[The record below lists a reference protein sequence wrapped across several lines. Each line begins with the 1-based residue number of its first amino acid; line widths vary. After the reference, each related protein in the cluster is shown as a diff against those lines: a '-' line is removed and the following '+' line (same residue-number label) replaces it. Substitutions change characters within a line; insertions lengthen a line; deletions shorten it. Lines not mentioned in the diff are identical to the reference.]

1 MPSTLQPLDSF
12 EVPRFSGLATFL
24 RTPYVPD
31 AEGID
36 VALVGVPF
44 DFNLSRNGTRFGPSH
59 VREMSRLI
67 RRFPAG
73 GGESPFDLCNVADV
87 GDAPVNPLEIQAS
100 VDMIAAYFARLAAK
114 RVAVVAM
121 GGDHGVSYPV
131 WKGLAQPG
139 RPFGVVH
146 FDAHPDTYH
155 QLFGNRYNQ
164 GTMLRR
170 GVEEGLIDPKRLV
183 SIGFRGTRF
192 ALDDRDFNHE
202 TGMRTIDMDEF
213 ERIGREATIE
223 EARRVIGERP
233 HLRDLRRGR
242 PRSGLLLRHRRAGA
256 GWLEHARCA
265 GDPERPRGVQH
276 RERGRVRGVPAAR
289 PHRADLAQR
298 RQPHVRD
305 YLPRRRYRRPEQ
317 ARAVRRGRERM
328 KNGVVAEL
336 KENIERLPEGAQ
348 RKLLGDNAVEVYR
361 LD

>member
-1 MPSTLQPLDSF
+1 MTSTLQPLDSF
-12 EVPRFSGLATFL
+12 EVPRFSGLATFM
-24 RTPYVPD
+24 RAPYVPD

-36 VALVGVPF
+36 IALVGVPF
-44 DFNLSRNGTRFGPSH
+44 DFNLSRNGTRFGPSQ

-67 RRFPAG
+67 RRFPSG

-100 VDMIAAYFARLAAK
+100 VDMIAAYFARLAEK

-170 GVEEGLIDPKRLV
+170 GVEEGLIDPERLV

-223 EARRVIGERP
+223 EARRVIGEGPTYVTFDVDGLDPAYCCGTGAPEPGGLSMRDAQVI
-233 HLRDLRRGR
+233 LRGLEGCNIV
-242 PRSGLLLRHRRAGA
+242 SGDVCEVSPPLDPTGQTSLNGANLMFEITCLVADTVARNKRTQSAG
-256 GWLEHARCA
+256 G
-265 GDPERPRGVQH
+265 
-276 RERGRVRGVPAAR
+276 
-289 PHRADLAQR
+289 
-298 RQPHVRD
+298 
-305 YLPRRRYRRPEQ
+305 
-317 ARAVRRGRERM
+317 
-328 KNGVVAEL
+328 
-336 KENIERLPEGAQ
+336 ENA
-348 RKLLGDNAVEVYR
+348 
-361 LD
+361 

>member
-1 MPSTLQPLDSF
+1 MSSTLQPLDSF
-12 EVPRFSGLATFL
+12 EVPRFSGLATFM

-36 VALVGVPF
+36 IALVGVPF
-44 DFNLSRNGTRFGPSH
+44 DFNLSRNGTRFGPSQ

-87 GDAPVNPLEIQAS
+87 GDAPVNPLEIQES
-100 VDMIAAYFARLAAK
+100 VDMIAAYFARLAEK
-114 RVAVVAM
+114 GVAVVAM

-131 WKGLAQPG
+131 WKGLAQPEQ
-139 RPFGVVH
+139 PFGVVH

-155 QLFGNRYNQ
+155 QIFGNRYNQ

-170 GVEEGLIDPKRLV
+170 GVEEGLIDPERLV

-223 EARRVIGERP
+223 EARRVIGNGPTYVTFDVDGLDPAYCCGTGAPEPGGLSMRDAQVI
-233 HLRDLRRGR
+233 LRGLKGCNIV
-242 PRSGLLLRHRRAGA
+242 SGDVCEVSPPLDPTGQTALNGA
-256 GWLEHARCA
+256 NLMFEITCLIAETIARNRHAR
-265 GDPERPRGVQH
+265 GEDT
-276 RERGRVRGVPAAR
+276 
-289 PHRADLAQR
+289 
-298 RQPHVRD
+298 
-305 YLPRRRYRRPEQ
+305 
-317 ARAVRRGRERM
+317 
-328 KNGVVAEL
+328 
-336 KENIERLPEGAQ
+336 
-348 RKLLGDNAVEVYR
+348 
-361 LD
+361 